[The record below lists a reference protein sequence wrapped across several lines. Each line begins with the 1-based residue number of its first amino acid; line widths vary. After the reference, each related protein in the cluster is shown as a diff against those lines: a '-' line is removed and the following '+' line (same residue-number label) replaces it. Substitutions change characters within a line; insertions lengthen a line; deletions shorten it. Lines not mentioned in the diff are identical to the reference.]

1 MAALEELLRKRWI
14 LKSKEKDAYYRIREE
29 LPELRKFAMEK
40 LGCQIIENSL
50 LVKLEKIPAKPEN
63 FMGIGA
69 FSSTE
74 EYAFLCMVLM
84 FLEDKEAEEQF
95 VLSQLT
101 EYIAA
106 GMVADKV
113 DWTLYTCRRR
123 LIKVLRYCIDNGMI
137 YITDGSDDVFAGDN
151 RGEVLYENTGASKYF
166 MRNFTRDIMTFT
178 QPEDFVG
185 SDWVDINED
194 RGMARRHRVYKRLL
208 FSVGMY
214 KEPGKDED
222 FEYLKYYGGRVA
234 DDLEQAFDCQLQ
246 LHKTSAY
253 LIAGPDCR
261 IGSGFPEN
269 NTLSDILMLCNQL
282 FLAAVTRGELTVDA
296 DECIRLSRIQLEQII
311 RSCKEQYG
319 SGFPKLYREKTGTE
333 FVDEIRKEMERVT
346 FLAEDRKNAE
356 WILLPI
362 IGKIIG
368 RYPADYEGK
377 VKLQDEQQMAGK

>member
-1 MAALEELLRKRWI
+1 MTSLEELLRRRWV
-14 LKSKEKDAYYRIREE
+14 LKSKEKDSYYRIREE
-29 LPELRKFAMEK
+29 IPDLRKFAMEK
-40 LGCQIIENSL
+40 LGCQIVENSL

-63 FMGIGA
+63 FMGIGV
-69 FSSTE
+69 FNSTE

-106 GMVADKV
+106 GMVGDKV

-137 YITDGSDDVFAGDN
+137 YITDGSDDVFASDN
-151 RGEVLYENTGASKYF
+151 LGEVLYENTGASKYF
-166 MRNFTRDIMTFT
+166 MRNFTRDIMGFS
-178 QPEDFVG
+178 QPDDFVG

-208 FSVGMY
+208 FSVGIY
-214 KEPGKDED
+214 KESGKDED

-234 DDLEQAFDCQLQ
+234 EDLEQVFDCQLQ

-253 LIAGPDCR
+253 LIAGPNCH
-261 IGSGFPEN
+261 IGNSFPEK
-269 NTLSDILMLCNQL
+269 NTMSDIMLLCNQM
-282 FLAAVTRGELTVDA
+282 FLDAINRGELKIGG
-296 DECIRLSRIQLEQII
+296 DECVRLSQVQLDQII

-319 SGFPKLYREKTGTE
+319 SGFPKIYREKTSTVFIE
-333 FVDEIRKEMERVT
+333 EVRKEMERLT
-346 FLAEDRKNAE
+346 FLAEDRENAE
-356 WILLPI
+356 WILFPI
-362 IGKIIG
+362 IGKIVG
-368 RYPADYEGK
+368 RYPADYEGEARA
-377 VKLQDEQQMAGK
+377 QNEQQMAGK